1 MRLTRDLI
9 ENKHGKNFS
18 VFSGK
23 RLTMH
28 HKCGIIEAHQ
38 GEQQKQK
45 EKLKMESMNRLSR
58 MTVTEEQLKL
68 LYEACVR
75 EKSSWCGKAQQAER
89 EGKKK
94 LMSLT
99 AERMKAYE
107 NLIRVIGESEIL
119 EDIAE

>member
-1 MRLTRDLI
+1 
-9 ENKHGKNFS
+9 
-18 VFSGK
+18 
-23 RLTMH
+23 
-28 HKCGIIEAHQ
+28 
-38 GEQQKQK
+38 
-45 EKLKMESMNRLSR
+45 MESMNRLSR